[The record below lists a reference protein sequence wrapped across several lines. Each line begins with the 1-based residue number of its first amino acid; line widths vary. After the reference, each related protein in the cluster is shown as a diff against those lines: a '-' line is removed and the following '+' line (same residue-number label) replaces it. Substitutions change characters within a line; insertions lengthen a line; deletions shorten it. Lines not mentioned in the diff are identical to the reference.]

1 MGRIEVVKTNQNR
14 DMASVNTARKLEL
27 LLPRLITQLGGTV
40 GGIASLYSYRSREQR
55 DREGIAE
62 YRELLTLKKND
73 RNLGRGLPMSLN
85 EGEIEMQ

>member
-14 DMASVNTARKLEL
+14 DMASVNTARKLE
-27 LLPRLITQLGGTV
+27 LPRLITQLGGTV

-62 YRELLTLKKND
+62 YRELFTLKKND